1 MKKAKTAKGLEN
13 SSTLYWLFLGAASV
27 TLYFNPSIQD
37 PFNAPKLWLLLIVSF
52 WMIGHIATNIA
63 QIKESKTLLIF
74 SILVTIFSL
83 FALISALNTDVKYT
97 AFFGENLRRN
107 GYLTYLSL
115 SIIAISAALYVRFS
129 NIKRLI
135 TISAFV
141 GLVLV
146 VYGLIQNAGNDFV
159 QWNNPYNSIIVTVG
173 NPNFA
178 AALMAIMAT
187 LVFSLILLPG
197 SSNSTKII
205 SIFLVLALALTI
217 YLSDARQ
224 GLISLFVGIGLSST
238 IYFWSKYKKFG
249 KIILLLFSTSVFIS
263 ILGILQIGPLKE
275 LLYKGSVS
283 IRGYYW
289 RAGLEMLKS
298 HPLFGVGSDRYG
310 AYFKEY
316 RETGY
321 VLNHGFDITSTN
333 AHNVPIQ
340 IFGTGGIF
348 VGIAYLSIIG
358 YVIYRAIKTIRSA
371 SGAHLILFSGV
382 FAAWVAYQA
391 QSIVSIDNI
400 GLSIWGWLLAGSVIG
415 LSTELPGQEKISDS
429 SKTKKLGGIKVAQP
443 VTSTIFLISAIIL
456 SSILY
461 RGELT
466 MYQTRATYN
475 PENPSMKNYLRD
487 YAYKTLNTPLIEPY
501 YKLTASSY
509 LVGAGFIDEGL
520 IELKKL
526 NKSDPRNLDVLNFL
540 AGLSEQIG
548 DRTSAINYR
557 LEIAK
562 YDPWNAKNYLALGR
576 IYKNLGDSAKAS
588 EMVDLIKSFAPKD
601 PIALQA
607 ESELLVG

>member
-1 MKKAKTAKGLEN
+1 MKKTKTVKGLEN
-13 SSTLYWLFLGAASV
+13 SSTLYWLFAGAAAI

-37 PFNAPKLWLLLIVSF
+37 PFNAPKLWLLLIVAS
-52 WMIGHIATNIA
+52 WLLGHVIAKVSH
-63 QIKESKTLLIF
+63 IKKTKTLSNF
-74 SILVTIFSL
+74 SIIVIVFSVTAL
-83 FALISALNTDVKYT
+83 FSALKTDVKYT

-115 SIIAISAALYVRFS
+115 SIIALSAALYVRFI
-129 NIKRLI
+129 NIKKLI
-135 TISAFV
+135 SISAIV
-141 GLVLV
+141 GAILVI
-146 VYGLIQNAGNDFV
+146 YGLTQNAGNDFV

-187 LVFSLILLPG
+187 LIFTIILLPD
-197 SSNSTKII
+197 STIFMKII
-205 SIFLVLALALTI
+205 SIILVGVLSLTI
-217 YLSDARQ
+217 YLSNARQ
-224 GLISLFVGIGLSST
+224 GLIALFVGTGLSLT
-238 IYFWSKYKKFG
+238 IYIWSKHKNFG
-249 KIILLLFSTSVFIS
+249 RIIMLMFSGSVFLS
-263 ILGILQIGPLKE
+263 VLGMLQIGPLKE

-289 RAGLEMLKS
+289 RAGIEMLKS

-321 VLNHGFDITSTN
+321 VLNHGYDITSTN

-340 IFGTGGIF
+340 IFATGGLF
-348 VGIAYLSIIG
+348 VGLAYLFMVG
-358 YVIYRAIKTIRSA
+358 YVVYRGIKTIKSA
-371 SGAHLILFSGV
+371 SGQKLILFSGV

-400 GLSIWGWLLAGSVIG
+400 GLSIWGWLLAGSVVG
-415 LSTELPGQEKISDS
+415 LSIDVLGPEKIQENTKPKKPSD
-429 SKTKKLGGIKVAQP
+429 IKVTQTI
-443 VTSTIFLISAIIL
+443 TSSIFLMSAVVL

-466 MYQTRATYN
+466 MFQTRATYN
-475 PENPSMKNYLRD
+475 PQNPEMKNYLHD

-509 LVGAGFIDEGL
+509 LVGAGFVDEGL

-526 NKSDPRNLDVLNFL
+526 NDADPRNLDVLNYL
-540 AGLSEQIG
+540 AGLNEQIG
-548 DRTSAINYR
+548 DSNSAIDYR
-557 LEIAK
+557 LKIVK
-562 YDPWNAKNYLALGR
+562 YDPWNAKNYLALGLN
-576 IYKNLGDSAKAS
+576 YKNLGNSTKAAQ
-588 EMVDLIKSFAPKD
+588 MVDLIKSFAPND

-607 ESELLVG
+607 ESELLGG

>member
-1 MKKAKTAKGLEN
+1 MKKTKIVKNLEN
-13 SSTLYWLFLGAASV
+13 SSTLYWLFLGAAAI

-37 PFNAPKLWLLLIVSF
+37 PFNAPKLWVLLIVAF
-52 WMIGHIATNIA
+52 WMLGHLVTNIY
-63 QIKESKTLLIF
+63 QIKNNKTLLTFTIIVTVF
-74 SILVTIFSL
+74 SILAF
-83 FALISALNTDVKYT
+83 ISAFNTDVKYT

-115 SIIAISAALYVRFS
+115 CIIAISAALYVRFI

-135 TISAFV
+135 VISAIV
-141 GLVLV
+141 GAILVI
-146 VYGLIQNAGNDFV
+146 YGLIQNAGNDFV

-178 AALMAIMAT
+178 AALMAILAT
-187 LVFSLILLPG
+187 LVFSLILLPS
-197 SSNSTKII
+197 SSNFIKII
-205 SIFLVLALALTI
+205 SAFLVSALAITI
-217 YLSDARQ
+217 YLSNARQ
-224 GLISLFVGIGLSST
+224 GLISLFVGIVLSIT
-238 IYFWSKYKKFG
+238 IYIWNKHKNYG
-249 KIILLLFSTSVFIS
+249 RVIMLVFSGIVFIS
-263 ILGILQIGPLKE
+263 ILGMLQIGPLKDI
-275 LLYKGSVS
+275 LYKGSVS

-289 RAGLEMLKS
+289 RAGLEMFKS

-310 AYFKEY
+310 AYFKDY
-316 RETGY
+316 REPGY

-340 IFGTGGIF
+340 IFATGGIF
-348 VGIAYLSIIG
+348 VGVAYLAIIG
-358 YVIYRAIKTIRSA
+358 YVVYRGLITIKSS
-371 SGAHLILFSGV
+371 SGGQLVIISGV

-415 LSTELPGQEKISDS
+415 LSIDAPGNEKILVSAN
-429 SKTKKLGGIKVAQP
+429 SKKVNRIKVAQP
-443 VTSTIFLISAIIL
+443 VTSMFFLISAIIL
-456 SSILY
+456 SSVLY

-466 MYQTRATYN
+466 MFQTRATYN
-475 PENPSMKNYLRD
+475 PQNPAVKNYLYD

-526 NKSDPRNLDVLNFL
+526 NNADPRNLDVLNFL

-548 DRTSAINYR
+548 DNTAAIDYR
-557 LEIAK
+557 LKIAK
-562 YDPWNAKNYLALGR
+562 YDPWNAKNYLSLGL
-576 IYKNLGDSAKAS
+576 IYKRLGDKAKVEEVVNS
-588 EMVDLIKSFAPKD
+588 IKSFAPKD

-607 ESELLVG
+607 ESELLTE